1 MNLTKYEI
9 FCTVVEFQSLTKAGE
24 KLNLTQP
31 AVSHAVSS
39 LEQEIG
45 FPLLIRNRSGISLT
59 SNGERIL
66 EPMREIVRLNEKLKQ
81 EFASIR
87 GLVTGTVCIGTFSS
101 VSIQWLPA
109 ILKEFQQKYPLIEI
123 ELLEGNYNDIEQW
136 VLKGS
141 VDFGFMALPVSGSLE
156 VMPLKRDKIFCIV
169 PKDHVLQKEDKINIE
184 QLREE
189 PFIMPKKGC
198 DLDVKRIFSENN
210 ITPKVKYELEDD
222 HAIIAMVNSG
232 IGVSLLPEM
241 ILSHIP
247 GNVKVLELEG
257 DYYRSIGIAMA
268 SRKNISPAAKK
279 FIDCVQSWVKPAEA
293 EEHKK

>member
-1 MNLTKYEI
+1 MNLIYVIHKGFLCKEGAIAINLTKYEI

-81 EFASIR
+81 
-87 GLVTGTVCIGTFSS
+87 
-101 VSIQWLPA
+101 
-109 ILKEFQQKYPLIEI
+109 
-123 ELLEGNYNDIEQW
+123 
-136 VLKGS
+136 
-141 VDFGFMALPVSGSLE
+141 PVSGSLE

-247 GNVKVLELEG
+247 GKKKHLPCGLKV
-257 DYYRSIGIAMA
+257 YRLCPILGNTSGSGGTQEITI
-268 SRKNISPAAKK
+268 KYDPEFDAKK
-279 FIDCVQSWVKPAEA
+279 PPLRAVCFILYRLNW
-293 EEHKK
+293 